1 MKTLKQFLKDDER
14 VWFEITEQDKEKFLQ
29 FAKDNNCKWMNG
41 DEILPKKNNCGSHM
55 GINKDLELGFVSLCC
70 WFLKADNEPRKIKF
84 KDVIGG

>member
-41 DEILPKKNNCGSHM
+41 DEILPKK
-55 GINKDLELGFVSLCC
+55 
-70 WFLKADNEPRKIKF
+70 DNLAPIWE
-84 KDVIGG
+84 